1 MDKYEIGQPLRL
13 KKGVYKLNA
22 ERNFDYQLN
31 RVINWDG
38 GRIEDIRPVAGKI
51 KTSSDWKRELIALG
65 DKAMEESRTQNAIA
79 YYRMSEFFMYDGDPD
94 KKAYYE
100 KATQLFYQYYA
111 DYFEG
116 ENPRIEKLEVPYETV
131 KLPVMHVVP
140 NGRSKGTILLHG
152 GNDSYFEE
160 FLFTVLYLQEGL

>member
-1 MDKYEIGQPLRL
+1 MDKYDVNQPVQL

-100 KATQLFYQYYA
+100 KATQLFYQYYT

-116 ENPRIEKLEVPYETV
+116 ENPRIEKLECHLFNTCH
-131 KLPVMHVVP
+131 KA
-140 NGRSKGTILLHG
+140 S
-152 GNDSYFEE
+152 FEA
-160 FLFTVLYLQEGL
+160 

>member
-1 MDKYEIGQPLRL
+1 MEKYDVNQPVQL

-65 DKAMEESRTQNAIA
+65 DKAMEESRTQNAIN
-79 YYRMSEFFMYDGDPD
+79 ML
-94 KKAYYE
+94 K
-100 KATQLFYQYYA
+100 
-111 DYFEG
+111 
-116 ENPRIEKLEVPYETV
+116 NV
-131 KLPVMHVVP
+131 KSLTF
-140 NGRSKGTILLHG
+140 R
-152 GNDSYFEE
+152 
-160 FLFTVLYLQEGL
+160 LFTDKEDAQNHCNVGNGKIVLDTICNWIQSIDAEAMER

>member
-1 MDKYEIGQPLRL
+1 MEKYEVNQPVQL
-13 KKGVYKLNA
+13 KKGVYKLNE

-79 YYRMSEFFMYDGDPD
+79 YYRMSEFFMYDGDHD

-100 KATQLFYQYYA
+100 
-111 DYFEG
+111 
-116 ENPRIEKLEVPYETV
+116 
-131 KLPVMHVVP
+131 
-140 NGRSKGTILLHG
+140 
-152 GNDSYFEE
+152 
-160 FLFTVLYLQEGL
+160 